1 MTPYLVYFSVFTAMS
16 NQSVCSAAD
25 LASNAIVTLSMPFS
39 SFFCSNQ
46 VLLLSLGHTRVHTH
60 TYTRPAPPPA
70 RALAHKYTQE
80 VRLANLWASC
90 ILISMT
96 STHKSLGLPIF
107 GLYLYL

>member
-60 TYTRPAPPPA
+60 TYTRPAPPPPRA
-70 RALAHKYTQE
+70 RWRT
-80 VRLANLWASC
+80 N
-90 ILISMT
+90 
-96 STHKSLGLPIF
+96 THKRLGLPIF
-107 GLYLYL
+107 GLHVYLYP